1 MHTQYS
7 LSSIISLLIQ
17 EEITQNRNTILKD
30 TLLYNG
36 LDYPQNVTRLLLWVS
51 SKQVV
56 PSQGVETKVM

>member
-1 MHTQYS
+1 MKDAYAY
-7 LSSIISLLIQ
+7 LISSIISLLSQ
-17 EEITQNRNTILKD
+17 QNHNSILKD
-30 TLLYNG
+30 TLLYSG